1 MIQYVHWSDYMQYEP
16 RQPLPVRGDFEPY
29 SENVSHEQIKDRERR
44 SLSKTANGIGFFVLV
59 YYLLIFEIS
68 GLISRFVSSSGA
80 VTPENQRTLSFLL
93 QIATAVSASLIA
105 GIFYRLL
112 SRRKISAFFPKSRI
126 DMKMLFPMVLLGMGA
141 AMVANNLASIFDVN
155 ISIFRLENS
164 AQTVRSTQNIP
175 EMLLYVVSTAIVPAF
190 AEEFAFR
197 GIFMG
202 VMRKYG
208 DAFAIITSS
217 IMFGAMHGN
226 TTQIVFAFT
235 LGLIF
240 AFVDCK
246 ANSIV
251 PSVIIHFLNNFY
263 STLTDVLSAN
273 SGLDRSSVII
283 IHTGVILLFSV
294 LGFLSYVYLSN
305 NDKDFFKISNSD
317 TNRFSNT
324 DILPFK
330 EKIKTFFTALGV
342 IFSLTLFFL
351 EMVYYLLPQDIQT
364 SITKVLELG

>member
-1 MIQYVHWSDYMQYEP
+1 
-16 RQPLPVRGDFEPY
+16 
-29 SENVSHEQIKDRERR
+29 
-44 SLSKTANGIGFFVLV
+44 
-59 YYLLIFEIS
+59 
-68 GLISRFVSSSGA
+68 
-80 VTPENQRTLSFLL
+80 
-93 QIATAVSASLIA
+93 
-105 GIFYRLL
+105 
-112 SRRKISAFFPKSRI
+112 
-126 DMKMLFPMVLLGMGA
+126 
-141 AMVANNLASIFDVN
+141 
-155 ISIFRLENS
+155 
-164 AQTVRSTQNIP
+164 
-175 EMLLYVVSTAIVPAF
+175 
-190 AEEFAFR
+190 
-197 GIFMG
+197 MG